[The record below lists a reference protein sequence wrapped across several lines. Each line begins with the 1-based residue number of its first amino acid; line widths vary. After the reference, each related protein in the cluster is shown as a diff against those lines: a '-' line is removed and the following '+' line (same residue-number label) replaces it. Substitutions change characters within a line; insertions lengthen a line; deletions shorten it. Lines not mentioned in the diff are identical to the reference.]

1 MGGFGGPMMGGF
13 GAPMMGSFG
22 GPGGFGFGGGF
33 DPYAPNPYGDSP
45 SEFYDSSFENTEAGE
60 DPEGG
65 GGTGSSGTTYVG
77 SGAVD
82 NVDKSSE
89 AVAWRFE
96 GFSGADIFKGGSGDD
111 IFWGAIDGD
120 TLTGNA
126 GQDVFYFGDFTE
138 GIDTITDFVVG
149 GSGDVLKFGPASFG
163 GSYTR
168 DATVM

>member
-1 MGGFGGPMMGGF
+1 M
-13 GAPMMGSFG
+13 
-22 GPGGFGFGGGF
+22 
-33 DPYAPNPYGDSP
+33 
-45 SEFYDSSFENTEAGE
+45 EVEAVE
-60 DPEGG
+60 LHLLDR
-65 GGTGSSGTTYVG
+65 TC
-77 SGAVD
+77 VD

-89 AVAWRFE
+89 SVAWRFE

-138 GIDTITDFVVG
+138 GTDTITDFVVG

-163 GSYTR
+163 GSIYWR
-168 DATVM
+168 RYGG